1 MPSRNTTRLDLE
13 ETYYHVYARGASKQ
27 PIYRDAEDYAFFLQ
41 LFARYLS
48 PEQQKNTDGVP
59 YPHFRGSIELLA
71 YCLMGNHFH
80 LFVYQKEQGAL
91 SDLMKSV
98 LASYTRYF
106 NRKYR
111 RSGSLFESRYKASP
125 ITNDAYLIHISR
137 YIHLNPRSWRLYPYS
152 SIRDYRGKTS
162 TEWLQPQK
170 ILSLFSDSKAYTE
183 VLADYE
189 DHRDQ
194 LAALKLELADL

>member
-170 ILSLFSDSKAYTE
+170 ILSLFSDSEAYTE
-183 VLADYE
+183 FLADYE